1 VYQQQTNM
9 SSSDRLEIPVVHHL
23 TDVLI
28 VGGGAAGTMA
38 AFECAEAG
46 VSVIQATK
54 GRATSGTTTV
64 ARGGFAAAMGE
75 DDSPE
80 LHLADILK
88 HGGELINPELA
99 RVWVY
104 DIVDVV
110 HDLESWGAEFVR
122 GPDGR
127 LDLKTFPSH
136 SRRRACHHYDTTGNM
151 ITKVLSRRLRAD
163 ARIEKHSLTAIVDL
177 VKRDGRVVGAW
188 GVDYRNG
195 MLVSYGAQQVILA
208 TGGGSG
214 LFYVNDNPPQVT
226 GDGYVLGFR
235 AGVPLLGIEMIDFQA
250 MCCSPKELFGF
261 APHPTGFINAGA
273 VFRNRAGEEFLK
285 RYFPDTAEQSTRS
298 EVILAMAK
306 EIHAG
311 RAAAT
316 GGIFMDATRVPME
329 VIQKQIPHVYKTC
342 LHRGIDI
349 TRTPLEVAPGSHTW
363 LGGLAVDV
371 DGRTSVPGL
380 FAAGE
385 TAGGIHGGNRIGGS
399 ALSASLVYGRRAGK
413 RAAALAKSGPLDL
426 ARSQFDFVPATE
438 RAWLAD
444 LIHRDSGPLQSEVR
458 MRCRMLAHNKLGP
471 IRHERT
477 LTEAL
482 AEYER
487 IEREDMPAMR
497 LDAQARSSAEVRGA
511 ELESALSVRNL
522 ALLGRLLATAALAR
536 TESRGA
542 HFRLDHPATDEAH
555 WRVVT
560 RLQQGAN
567 GTIEFRTDP
576 VKQAAVEVAAEV

>member
-1 VYQQQTNM
+1 M
-9 SSSDRLEIPVVHHL
+9 PPRLDIPVKRHQ

-28 VGGGAAGTMA
+28 IGGGAAGSMA
-38 AFECAEAG
+38 AFECADAG
-46 VSVIQATK
+46 VAVIQVTK

-64 ARGGFAAAMGE
+64 ARGGFAAAMGD

-80 LHLADILK
+80 LHLQDILRY
-88 HGGELINPELA
+88 GGELIDPELA
-99 RVWVY
+99 RVWVH
-104 DIVDVV
+104 DIVAVV
-110 HDLESWGAEFVR
+110 HDLESWGAEFVH

-127 LDLKTFPSH
+127 LDLKAFPSH
-136 SRRRACHHYDTTGNM
+136 SRNRACHHYDTTGNM
-151 ITKVLSRRLRAD
+151 LTKVLSRKLRAD
-163 ARIEKHSLTAIVDL
+163 ARIEKHSITAIVDL
-177 VKRDGRVVGAW
+177 IKRDGRVVGAW
-188 GVDYRNG
+188 GVDYQNG
-195 MLVSYGAQQVILA
+195 VLVIYDAQQVILC

-273 VFRNRAGEEFLK
+273 VFRNREGEEFLK

-306 EIHAG
+306 EIQAG
-311 RAAAT
+311 RAGST
-316 GGIFMDATRVPME
+316 GGIFMDATKVPMDA
-329 VIQKQIPHVYKTC
+329 ILKQIPHVYKTC
-342 LHRGIDI
+342 LHRHIDI
-349 TRTPLEVAPGSHTW
+349 SKTPLEVAPGSHTW
-363 LGGLAVDV
+363 LGGLKIDIDGMTPVD
-371 DGRTSVPGL
+371 GL

-413 RAAALAKSGPLDL
+413 KAAALTHAGRINFAPHHDNTIPEADL
-426 ARSQFDFVPATE
+426 T
-438 RAWLAD
+438 WLAG
-444 LIHRDSGPLQSEVR
+444 LISRERGPLQSDVR
-458 MRCRMLAHNKLGP
+458 MNCRQLAHRMLGP
-471 IRHERT
+471 IREQRT
-477 LTEAL
+477 LREAL
-482 AEYER
+482 AAYER
-487 IEREDMPAMR
+487 IEREDVLAMR
-497 LDAQARSSAEVRGA
+497 LADQARSSDKVRGE

-522 ALLGRLLATAALAR
+522 ALLGRILATACLNR

-542 HFRLDHPATDEAH
+542 HFRLDYPATDDAH

-567 GTIEFRTDP
+567 REVEFHTDP
-576 VKQAAVEVAAEV
+576 VKTPAAPGAHRDSVAAK

>member
-1 VYQQQTNM
+1 MT
-9 SSSDRLEIPVVHHL
+9 SSPDALLRDIPVIRHA

-46 VSVIQATK
+46 VPVIQVTK

-64 ARGGFAAAMGE
+64 ARGGFAAAMGK

-80 LHLADILK
+80 LHLRDILRY
-88 HGGELINPELA
+88 GGELVDPDLA

-110 HDLESWGAEFVR
+110 RDLEAWGAEFVR
-122 GPDGR
+122 DASGG
-127 LDLKTFPSH
+127 LDLKMFPSH
-136 SRRRACHHYDTTGNM
+136 SRPRAVHHYDTTGNM
-151 ITKVLSRRLRAD
+151 MTKVLSKKLRAD
-163 ARIEKHSLTAIVDL
+163 ARIDKHSITAVVDL
-177 VKRDGRVVGAW
+177 IKRDGRVVGAW
-188 GVDYRNG
+188 GVDYEKG
-195 MLVSYGAQQVILA
+195 VLVIYSARQTIVC

-250 MCCSPKELFGF
+250 MCCSPQELFGF

-273 VFRNRAGEEFLK
+273 VFRNQDGEEFLK
-285 RYFPDTAEQSTRS
+285 RYFPDTAEASTRS
-298 EVILAMAK
+298 EVILAMAQ

-311 RAAAT
+311 RATPT
-316 GGIFMDATRVPME
+316 GGIFMDATKVPLD
-329 VIQKQIPHVYKTC
+329 VILKVIPHVYKTC

-349 TRTPLEVAPGSHTW
+349 TKVPLEVAPGSHTW
-363 LGGLAVDV
+363 LGGLEVDV
-371 DGRTSVPGL
+371 DGKTRVDGL

-399 ALSASLVYGRRAGK
+399 ALSSALVFGRRAGR
-413 RAAALAKSGPLDL
+413 RAAALVKEANIV
-426 ARSQFDFVPATE
+426 VPAVADDAIPKAE
-438 RAWLAD
+438 REWVANLMRRTD
-444 LIHRDSGPLQSEVR
+444 GPLQADVR
-458 MRCRMLAHNKLGP
+458 RSCCMLAHTKLGP
-471 IRHERT
+471 IRDGQT
-477 LTEAL
+477 LAEAL
-482 AEYER
+482 VEYER
-487 IEREDMPAMR
+487 IERDDVSSMR
-497 LDAQARSSAEVRGA
+497 LDEKAATSHKVRGQ

-522 ALLGRLLATAALAR
+522 ALLGRILATAALSR

-542 HFRLDHPATDEAH
+542 HYRLDYPQTDDAH

-560 RLQQGAN
+560 RFELGPR
-567 GTIEFRTDP
+567 GRLEFHQDP
-576 VKQAAVEVAAEV
+576 VRQDSRDLRTQES

>member
-1 VYQQQTNM
+1 MTAEK
-9 SSSDRLEIPVVHHL
+9 DHLDFPVVHHE

-28 VGGGAAGTMA
+28 IGGGAAGTMA

-46 VSVIQATK
+46 VAVIQATK

-80 LHLADILK
+80 LHLKDILE
-88 HGGELINPELA
+88 HGGELIDLELA
-99 RVWVY
+99 RVWVD

-122 GPDGR
+122 CADGR
-127 LDLKTFPSH
+127 LDLKSFPSH
-136 SRRRACHHYDTTGNM
+136 SRNRACHHYDTTGNM
-151 ITKVLSRRLRAD
+151 ITKVLSRKLRAD
-163 ARIEKHSLTAIVDL
+163 ARIEKHSITAIVDL
-177 VKRDGRVVGAW
+177 LKRNGRVIGAW
-188 GVDYRNG
+188 GVDYRTG
-195 MLVSYGAQQVILA
+195 ALVIYCAQQVILC

-250 MCCSPKELFGF
+250 MCCSPQELFGF

-273 VFRNRAGEEFLK
+273 VFRNQQGEEFLK
-285 RYFPDTAEQSTRS
+285 RYFPHTAEKSERS

-311 RAAAT
+311 RATPT
-316 GGIFMDATRVPME
+316 GGIFMDATKVSME

-363 LGGLAVDV
+363 LGGLKIDL
-371 DGRTSVPGL
+371 DGGTPVEGL

-385 TAGGIHGGNRIGGS
+385 SAGGIHGGNRIGGS
-399 ALSASLVYGRRAGK
+399 ALSASLVYGRRAGRK
-413 RAAALAKSGPLDL
+413 AAALAKEKRVDL
-426 ARSQFDFVPATE
+426 TELGVGAIPEFD
-438 RAWLAD
+438 RAWLID
-444 LIHRDSGPLQSEVR
+444 LMRRDSGPLQTDVR
-458 MRCRMLAHNKLGP
+458 TACCMLAHNKLGP
-471 IRHERT
+471 IREEQT
-477 LTEAL
+477 LKQAL

-487 IEREDMPAMR
+487 IEREEVPAMR
-497 LDAQARSSAEVRGA
+497 LDERARSSDKVRA
-511 ELESALSVRNL
+511 DELESALSVRNL
-522 ALLGRLLATAALAR
+522 ALLGRILATAALAR

-542 HFRLDHPATDEAH
+542 HFRLDYPDTDDIR

-560 RLQQGAN
+560 RLEPGPN
-567 GTIEFRTDP
+567 GRLEFRTDP
-576 VKQAAVEVAAEV
+576 TKQPAG